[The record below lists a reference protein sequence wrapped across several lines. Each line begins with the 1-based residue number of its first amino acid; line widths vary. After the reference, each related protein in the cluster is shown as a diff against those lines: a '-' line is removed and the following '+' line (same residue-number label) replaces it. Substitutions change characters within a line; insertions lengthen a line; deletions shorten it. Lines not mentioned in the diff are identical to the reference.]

1 MKNKILF
8 SLIVLFLLILAFW
21 WGGNAPGLQGMPTPL
36 VENAAPSKEKV
47 QADQSPSVAVETPK
61 TEDAN
66 EASVAATGAPAEENK
81 STNET
86 PAEPKEETNPTIS
99 ESSEELTCT
108 LSVQCDTVF
117 SHTDW
122 IDSGILDILPADG
135 LIFPPQK
142 VVFYEGESVYDV
154 LLRQMQENRIHFEF
168 STTPLYNSIYVEGIG
183 NLYEFD
189 CGEGSGWMYKVGDT
203 FPKISC
209 SEYILQNNDVVR
221 WMYTCDR
228 GKDVGDTVQ

>member
-8 SLIVLFLLILAFW
+8 SLIFLFLLIFTFL

-36 VENAAPSKEKV
+36 MDNVTPSKEKT
-47 QADQSPSVAVETPK
+47 QPDFSPSVAVETPK
-61 TEDAN
+61 TEGES
-66 EASVAATGAPAEENK
+66 EASAQAIEAPTEENK
-81 STNET
+81 PTIET
-86 PAEPKEETNPTIS
+86 SAEPKEEENPTIADK
-99 ESSEELTCT
+99 SEELTCT

-117 SHTDW
+117 SNIDW

-209 SEYILQNNDVVR
+209 SEYILQNNDVVC